1 MTSAALALVLLA
13 GLCHAGWNLVAKKI
27 GGGNHFVL
35 LGSMMVCLVWGP
47 FILYEGVA
55 AVAQWRWPE
64 WAAIVV
70 SSLVNVVYFRALL
83 HGYAVSDMSV
93 VYPVARGTGPL
104 IASAGAVLWLGESLS
119 WRAAAGALAIV
130 AGVFVLAGGPGMWRR
145 ARAPEQRALVSR
157 GIVWGAVTGLT
168 VAAYTVVDA
177 YAVKVLQ
184 MSPLLVI
191 YFSNVV
197 RVPLMLPA
205 ALRDAEGFASFVR
218 VRWRGALLFAVLAPL
233 AYVLVLYAMRL
244 APVSHVAPA
253 REVSMLF
260 AALLGGALLAEGD
273 RGLRLLGAACIAA
286 GVVALALG

>member
-1 MTSAALALVLLA
+1 MLVLLA
-13 GLCHAGWNLVAKKI
+13 AACHAAWNVIAKKI

-35 LGSMMVCLVWGP
+35 LGSMLVCLVWGP
-47 FILYEGVA
+47 FVLYEGIADVPGWGWA
-55 AVAQWRWPE
+55 EWGAV
-64 WAAIVV
+64 VV

-93 VYPVARGTGPL
+93 VYPVARGSGPL
-104 IASAGAVLWLGESLS
+104 IASAGAVWWLGESLT
-119 WRAAAGALAIV
+119 WMGAAGALAIV
-130 AGVFVLAGGPGMWRR
+130 AGVFVIAGGPGLWRH
-145 ARAPEQRALVSR
+145 AQAPSQRTHVYR
-157 GIVWGAVTGLT
+157 GITWGAVTGLM
-168 VAAYTVVDA
+168 VAAYTLVDA

-205 ALRDAEGFASFVR
+205 VLRDASGFAAFCR
-218 VRWRGALLFAVLAPL
+218 ARWQGALLFAVLAPL
-233 AYVLVLYAMRL
+233 AYVLVLYAMRI

-260 AALLGGALLAEGD
+260 AAVLGGTLLAEGD
-273 RGLRLLGAACIAA
+273 RWLRLVAAALIAA
-286 GVVALALG
+286 GVVALAVG